1 MLAAYNLCEPP
12 GLPGVGDKVHEELS
26 VLRRRARPLIAVGIA
41 SLLAGCATFQPGL
54 DPPQIN
60 RLLAERGA
68 PQLGWEK
75 NSTGA
80 DEVLVTQW
88 LGEPMTSERA
98 VRVAMLRSPRLQ
110 EEYARLGLA
119 RADIMEAVQ
128 IANPRFNIGRL
139 DALGGPGNQLGLGL
153 AMPLVDLLVLPIRA
167 RLARSDFERA
177 KLAIA
182 ASVLDVGFDVESAWY
197 DYVGDQQIADMREAV
212 ASGLETSAE
221 LARRFYA
228 AGNISELQLKREE
241 AAASQA
247 RIDAARAL
255 VAARMARLRLN
266 TTVGLS
272 GADAEWRTSD
282 RLPLP
287 VAAEDDVTSLEK
299 LANQGNLSLLAQV
312 REVDI
317 LRDAAGIT
325 RKLRLLGDTQ
335 IGFERERETDGS
347 IIQGPTASIEIP
359 IFNQGGA
366 RVQRAQARYL
376 QARARLLA
384 LQLKIDNAVRLGV
397 ERVRVLSD
405 VVRTHHDALIPARE
419 TVVERSQQEQNFM
432 LIGVFELIQA
442 KTQEYDAYQG
452 YLESIRDYWLA
463 RLDLM
468 RVVGARLPSEKD
480 AIEQTPSVGEILTPR
495 GIAMDHSGHGGA
507 APATDSMADMP
518 SMSHAAPAAPAM
530 DPNMVMPGVAPTP
543 AAPRPSPPVPP
554 LGQAVPT
561 EHNHQGSPS

>member
-1 MLAAYNLCEPP
+1 MLNVS
-12 GLPGVGDKVHEELS
+12 GR
-26 VLRRRARPLIAVGIA
+26 VLVSVGIA
-41 SLLAGCATFQPGL
+41 ALLTGCATVQPGL

-60 RLLAERGA
+60 RLLAARGA
-68 PQLGWEK
+68 PELGWEK

-80 DEVLVTQW
+80 DEGLVGQW
-88 LGEPMTSERA
+88 LKEPMTAERA

-128 IANPRFNIGRL
+128 IANPRFSIGRL
-139 DALGGPGNQLGLGL
+139 DALGGPGNQLTLGL
-153 AMPLVDLLVLPIRA
+153 AMPLVDLLVLPVRA

-182 ASVLDVGFDVESAWY
+182 ASVLGVGFDVESAWY
-197 DYVGDQQIADMREAV
+197 DYVGAQQVADMRGAV
-212 ASGLETSAE
+212 ASGLDTSAE

-247 RIDAARAL
+247 RIDAARAM

-266 TTVGLS
+266 TTIGLS
-272 GADAEWRTSD
+272 GPDAEWQTSD

-287 VAAEDDVTSLEK
+287 VAAEDDPAVLEAM
-299 LANQGNLSLLAQV
+299 ANQGNLALLAQS

-335 IGFERERETDGS
+335 IGFDREREVDGS
-347 IIQGPTASIEIP
+347 VIQGPTASIEIP

-366 RVQRAQARYL
+366 RVARAQAHYL
-376 QARARLLA
+376 QARAQLLA
-384 LQLKIDNAVRLGV
+384 LQLKTDNAVRLGA
-397 ERVRVLSD
+397 ERVHVLSD
-405 VVRTHHDALIPARE
+405 IVKVHREALIPARE
-419 TVVERSQQEQNFM
+419 TIVERSQQQQNFM

-442 KTQEYDAYQG
+442 KTQEYDAYQS
-452 YLESIRDYWLA
+452 YLEAIRDYWLA

-468 RVVGARLPSEKD
+468 RAVGARLPSEKD
-480 AIEQTPSVGEILTPR
+480 ATEQTPSVSEILTPR
-495 GIAMDHSGHGGA
+495 GVAMDHSGHGG
-507 APATDSMADMP
+507 
-518 SMSHAAPAAPAM
+518 AAPAAPAM
-530 DPNMVMPGVAPTP
+530 DPNMVMPGDPPESPPVTPVLTP
-543 AAPRPSPPVPP
+543 AAAPP
-554 LGQAVPT
+554 
-561 EHNHQGSPS
+561 HNHQGTPS

>member
-1 MLAAYNLCEPP
+1 MTAPRPQVCAHIWECSISVERQMLKQKGQVLAFVGAAT
-12 GLPGVGDKVHEELS
+12 
-26 VLRRRARPLIAVGIA
+26 
-41 SLLAGCATFQPGL
+41 LLASCATVQPGL

-60 RLLAERGA
+60 KLLAARGA
-68 PQLGWEK
+68 PELGWEK
-75 NSTGA
+75 NSSGA
-80 DEVLVTQW
+80 DAALVTQW
-88 LGEPMTSERA
+88 LGEPMTAERA

-128 IANPRFNIGRL
+128 IANPRFNIASL
-139 DALGGPGNQLGLGL
+139 DALGGPGNKLVLGIT
-153 AMPLVDLLVLPIRA
+153 MPLVDLLVLPARA
-167 RLARSDFERA
+167 RLARSDFARA

-182 ASVLDVGFDVESAWY
+182 ASVLGVGFDVESAWV
-197 DYVGDQQIADMREAV
+197 DYVGAQQVADMRAAV
-212 ASGLETSAE
+212 ASGMATSAE

-247 RIDAARAL
+247 QIDASRAV
-255 VAARMARLRLN
+255 VAARMARLQLN
-266 TTVGLS
+266 TTIGLS
-272 GADAEWRTSD
+272 GADADWQTSD

-287 VAAEDDVTSLEK
+287 VAAEDDPVLLEAM
-299 LANQGNLSLLAQV
+299 ANQGNLALLAKA

-325 RKLRLLGDTQ
+325 RKTRLIGDAQ

-347 IIQGPTASIEIP
+347 KIQGPTASIEIP

-366 RVQRAQARYL
+366 RVQRAEARYL
-376 QARARLLA
+376 QARAQLLA
-384 LQLKIDNAVRLGV
+384 LQLKTDNAVRLGA
-397 ERVRVLSD
+397 ERVKVLSD
-405 VVRTHHDALIPARE
+405 IVRTHREALIPARE

-442 KTQEYDAYQG
+442 KTQEYEAYQG

-468 RVVGARLPSEKD
+468 RVVGARLPSEQQ
-480 AIEQTPSVGEILTPR
+480 ASGQTPSVGEILTPR
-495 GIAMDHSGHGGA
+495 GIAMDHSGHGAAGGGAGA
-507 APATDSMADMP
+507 APQPMADMP
-518 SMSHAAPAAPAM
+518 GMDHSAHDAPPAL
-530 DPNMVMPGVAPTP
+530 PG
-543 AAPRPSPPVPP
+543 PVPP
-554 LGQAVPT
+554 PA
-561 EHNHQGSPS
+561 HQHPGGPS

>member
-1 MLAAYNLCEPP
+1 MLKSRVRLAAVASV
-12 GLPGVGDKVHEELS
+12 GV
-26 VLRRRARPLIAVGIA
+26 
-41 SLLAGCATFQPGL
+41 LLAGCATVRPGL

-60 RLLAERGA
+60 HLLAARGA
-68 PQLGWEK
+68 PELGWEK
-75 NSTGA
+75 NSNGV
-80 DEVLVTQW
+80 DETLVTQW
-88 LGEPMTSERA
+88 LGEPMTATRA

-128 IANPRFNIGRL
+128 IANPRFSISRL
-139 DALGGPGNQLGLGL
+139 DALGGPGYQLGLGL
-153 AMPLVDLLVLPIRA
+153 VMPLVDLLVLPVRV

-182 ASVLDVGFDVESAWY
+182 ASVLGVGFDVESAWV
-197 DYVGDQQIADMREAV
+197 DYVGAQQVADLRAAV
-212 ASGLETSAE
+212 AAGMDTSAE
-221 LARRFYA
+221 LARRYYA

-241 AAASQA
+241 AAASQT

-266 TTVGLS
+266 TTIGLS
-272 GADAEWRTSD
+272 GADADWQTSD

-287 VAAEDDVTSLEK
+287 VSGEDDPAVLEAM
-299 LANQGNLSLLAQV
+299 ANQGNLALLAQA

-325 RKLRLLGDTQ
+325 RNLRLLGDTQ

-347 IIQGPTASIEIP
+347 KIQGPTASIEIP

-366 RVQRAQARYL
+366 RIQRAQARYQ
-376 QARARLLA
+376 QARAQLLA
-384 LQLKIDNAVRLGV
+384 LQLKTDNAVRLGA
-397 ERVRVLSD
+397 ERVHILADIVK
-405 VVRTHHDALIPARE
+405 THRDALIPARE
-419 TVVERSQQEQNFM
+419 TVVARSQQEQNFM

-452 YLESIRDYWLA
+452 YLEAIRDYWLA

-468 RVVGARLPSEKD
+468 RAVGARLPSE
-480 AIEQTPSVGEILTPR
+480 AEATALTPSVGEILTPR
-495 GIAMDHSGHGGA
+495 GIVMDHGTHGGTA
-507 APATDSMADMP
+507 SPDAPMAE
-518 SMSHAAPAAPAM
+518 
-530 DPNMVMPGVAPTP
+530 MPGMDHASPG
-543 AAPRPSPPVPP
+543 AGSPPPP
-554 LGQAVPT
+554 A
-561 EHNHQGSPS
+561 HQHPGGSS

>member
-1 MLAAYNLCEPP
+1 MLKQA
-12 GLPGVGDKVHEELS
+12 GQ
-26 VLRRRARPLIAVGIA
+26 VLASVGIA
-41 SLLAGCATFQPGL
+41 MLLAGCATVQPGL

-60 RLLAERGA
+60 TLLAARGA
-68 PQLGWEK
+68 PELGWEK
-75 NSTGA
+75 NSSGA
-80 DEVLVTQW
+80 DAAVVTRW
-88 LGEPMTSERA
+88 LGEPMTAERA

-128 IANPRFNIGRL
+128 IANPRFAIGNL
-139 DALGGPGNQLGLGL
+139 DALGGHGSQLALGLTL
-153 AMPLVDLLVLPIRA
+153 PLVDLLVLPARA

-182 ASVLDVGFDVESAWY
+182 ASVLGVGFDVESAWY
-197 DYVGDQQIADMREAV
+197 DYVGAQQVADMRAAV
-212 ASGLETSAE
+212 ASGMATSAE

-228 AGNISELQLKREE
+228 AGNISELQLKRDE

-247 RIDAARAL
+247 QIDASRAA
-255 VAARMARLRLN
+255 VAARMARLKLN

-287 VAAEDDVTSLEK
+287 VATEDDPVLLETM
-299 LANQGNLSLLAQV
+299 ANQGNLALLAQA

-317 LRDAAGIT
+317 LRDAARIT
-325 RKLRLLGDTQ
+325 RRTRLLGDTQ

-347 IIQGPTASIEIP
+347 KIQGPTASIEIP

-366 RVQRAQARYL
+366 RVARAQARYL
-376 QARARLLA
+376 QARAQLLT
-384 LQLKIDNAVRLGV
+384 LQLKTDNAVRLGA
-397 ERVRVLSD
+397 ERVQVLSD
-405 VVRTHHDALIPARE
+405 IVKTHREALIPARE
-419 TVVERSQQEQNFM
+419 TIVERSQQEQNYM

-452 YLESIRDYWLA
+452 YLEAIRDYWLA

-468 RVVGARLPSEKD
+468 RVVGARLPSEQKVSG
-480 AIEQTPSVGEILTPR
+480 QTPSVSEILTPR
-495 GIAMDHSGHGGA
+495 GIAMDHSGHGAAGSGKGAVA
-507 APATDSMADMP
+507 APDPMADMP
-518 SMSHAAPAAPAM
+518 GM
-530 DPNMVMPGVAPTP
+530 DHSAHD
-543 AAPRPSPPVPP
+543 VPP
-554 LGQAVPT
+554 ALPGPPPPPA
-561 EHNHQGSPS
+561 HQHPGGPS

>member
-1 MLAAYNLCEPP
+1 VASLA
-12 GLPGVGDKVHEELS
+12 V
-26 VLRRRARPLIAVGIA
+26 
-41 SLLAGCATFQPGL
+41 LLAGCATVQPGL

-60 RLLAERGA
+60 RLLAARGA
-68 PQLGWEK
+68 PELGWGK
-75 NSTGA
+75 NSSGA
-80 DEVLVTQW
+80 DQALVTQW
-88 LGEPMTSERA
+88 LAEPMTTERA

-128 IANPRFNIGRL
+128 IANPSFSIGRL
-139 DALGGPGNQLGLGL
+139 GSLGGLGNQFTLGL
-153 AMPLVDLLVLPIRA
+153 AMPLVDLFVLPVRA

-182 ASVLDVGFDVESAWY
+182 ASVLGVGFDVESAWY
-197 DYVGDQQIADMREAV
+197 DYVGDRQVADMRAAV
-212 ASGLETSAE
+212 ASGMETSAE

-255 VAARMARLRLN
+255 VAVRMARLALN
-266 TTVGLS
+266 TTIGLS
-272 GADAEWRTSD
+272 GADAEWQTSD

-287 VAAEDDVTSLEK
+287 VAAEDDPAVLEAM
-299 LANQGNLSLLAQV
+299 ANQGNLALLAQA

-325 RKLRLLGDTQ
+325 RNLRLLGSTQ
-335 IGFERERETDGS
+335 IGIQRVRETDGLL
-347 IIQGPTASIEIP
+347 IQGPAASIEIP

-366 RVQRAQARYL
+366 RVARANAQYLRARAQ
-376 QARARLLA
+376 LLA
-384 LQLKIDNAVRLGV
+384 LQLKTDNAVRLNA
-397 ERVRVLSD
+397 ERVQVLAD
-405 VVRTHHDALIPARE
+405 IVKTHRNSLIPARE

-452 YLESIRDYWLA
+452 YLEAIRDYWLA

-468 RVVGARLPSEKD
+468 RVVGGRLPSET
-480 AIEQTPSVGEILTPR
+480 ATTGQSSGTGEILTPR
-495 GIAMDHSGHGGA
+495 GIAMDHGGNGGA
-507 APATDSMADMP
+507 AAQPVQPMADMP
-518 SMSHAAPAAPAM
+518 SMNHGSQRADHSAHGAAGS
-530 DPNMVMPGVAPTP
+530 VPTP
-543 AAPRPSPPVPP
+543 PP
-554 LGQAVPT
+554 LAHQ
-561 EHNHQGSPS
+561 HQGGPS

>member
-1 MLAAYNLCEPP
+1 MMMTQPHGRAHIQECSISVERQMLKQKAQVLALVGVAA
-12 GLPGVGDKVHEELS
+12 
-26 VLRRRARPLIAVGIA
+26 
-41 SLLAGCATFQPGL
+41 LLAGCATVQPGL

-60 RLLAERGA
+60 KLLAARGA
-68 PQLGWEK
+68 PELGWEK
-75 NSTGA
+75 NSSGA
-80 DEVLVTQW
+80 DAALVTQW
-88 LGEPMTSERA
+88 LAEPMTAERA

-128 IANPRFNIGRL
+128 IANPRFAIGNL
-139 DALGGPGNQLGLGL
+139 NALGGPGSQLTLGLT
-153 AMPLVDLLVLPIRA
+153 MPLVDLFVLPARA
-167 RLARSDFERA
+167 RLARSDYERA

-182 ASVLDVGFDVESAWY
+182 ASVLGVGFDVESAWY
-197 DYVGDQQIADMREAV
+197 DYVGAQQVADMRAAV
-212 ASGLETSAE
+212 ASGMATSAE

-247 RIDAARAL
+247 QIDAARAV
-255 VAARMARLRLN
+255 VAARMARLQLN
-266 TTVGLS
+266 TTIGLS
-272 GADAEWRTSD
+272 GADADWQTSD

-287 VAAEDDVTSLEK
+287 VAAEDDPVLLEAM
-299 LANQGNLSLLAQV
+299 ANQGNLALLAQS

-325 RKLRLLGDTQ
+325 RKIRLIGDAQ

-347 IIQGPTASIEIP
+347 KIQGPTASIEIP

-366 RVQRAQARYL
+366 RVQRAEARYL
-376 QARARLLA
+376 QARAQLLA
-384 LQLKIDNAVRLGV
+384 LQLKTDNAVRLGA

-405 VVRTHHDALIPARE
+405 IVRTHRDSLIPARE

-452 YLESIRDYWLA
+452 YLEAIRDYWLA

-468 RVVGARLPSEKD
+468 RVVGARLPSEQ
-480 AIEQTPSVGEILTPR
+480 ESSGQTPNISEILTPR

-507 APATDSMADMP
+507 GGAAATGAAAPQPMADMP
-518 SMSHAAPAAPAM
+518 GMDHSAHGAPAAS
-530 DPNMVMPGVAPTP
+530 
-543 AAPRPSPPVPP
+543 PSPAPP
-554 LGQAVPT
+554 PPG
-561 EHNHQGSPS
+561 HQHPGGPS

>member
-1 MLAAYNLCEPP
+1 MLKQKGQVLAVVGATMLLAA
-12 GLPGVGDKVHEELS
+12 
-26 VLRRRARPLIAVGIA
+26 
-41 SLLAGCATFQPGL
+41 CATVQPGL

-60 RLLAERGA
+60 KLLAARGA
-68 PQLGWEK
+68 PELGWEN
-75 NSTGA
+75 NSSGA
-80 DEVLVTQW
+80 DAALVTQW
-88 LGEPMTSERA
+88 LGEPMTAERA

-128 IANPRFNIGRL
+128 IANPRFTFANL
-139 DALGGPGNQLGLGL
+139 NALGGPGSQLALGLT
-153 AMPLVDLLVLPIRA
+153 MPLVDLLVLPARA

-182 ASVLDVGFDVESAWY
+182 ASVLGVGFDVESAWY
-197 DYVGDQQIADMREAV
+197 DYVGAQQVADMRAAV
-212 ASGLETSAE
+212 ASGMATSAE

-247 RIDAARAL
+247 QIDASRAV
-255 VAARMARLRLN
+255 VAARMARLQLN
-266 TTVGLS
+266 TTIGLS
-272 GADAEWRTSD
+272 GADADWRTSD

-287 VAAEDDVTSLEK
+287 VAAEDDPVL
-299 LANQGNLSLLAQV
+299 LDAMANQGNLALLAKA

-325 RKLRLLGDTQ
+325 RKTRLLGDAQ

-347 IIQGPTASIEIP
+347 KIQGPTASIEIP

-366 RVQRAQARYL
+366 RVQRAEARYL
-376 QARARLLA
+376 QARAQLLA
-384 LQLKIDNAVRLGV
+384 LQLKTDNAVRLGA
-397 ERVRVLSD
+397 ERVKVLAD
-405 VVRTHHDALIPARE
+405 IVRTHREALIPARE
-419 TVVERSQQEQNFM
+419 IVVERSQQEQNFM

-442 KTQEYDAYQG
+442 KTQEYASYQG

-468 RVVGARLPSEKD
+468 RVVGARLPSEQQ
-480 AIEQTPSVGEILTPR
+480 ASGQTPSISEILTPR

-507 APATDSMADMP
+507 AATQPTVDMP
-518 SMSHAAPAAPAM
+518 GMDHSSRGAQTPPPPPAHHH
-530 DPNMVMPGVAPTP
+530 PGG
-543 AAPRPSPPVPP
+543 PS
-554 LGQAVPT
+554 
-561 EHNHQGSPS
+561 

>member
-1 MLAAYNLCEPP
+1 MRFSSKERVTCVEPQVLKSRDH
-12 GLPGVGDKVHEELS
+12 GL
-26 VLRRRARPLIAVGIA
+26 VLVATAI
-41 SLLAGCATFQPGL
+41 LLAGCATVQPGL

-60 RLLAERGA
+60 ALLAARGA
-68 PQLGWEK
+68 PELGWEK
-75 NSTGA
+75 NSSGA
-80 DEVLVTQW
+80 DEAIVTHW
-88 LGEPMTSERA
+88 IGEPMTAERA

-128 IANPRFNIGRL
+128 IANPRFSIGRL
-139 DALGGPGNQLGLGL
+139 DALGGPGNQLTLGL
-153 AMPLVDLLVLPIRA
+153 AMPLVDLLVLPVRA

-182 ASVLDVGFDVESAWY
+182 ASVLGVGFDVESAWY
-197 DYVGDQQIADMREAV
+197 DYVGAQQVADMRAAV
-212 ASGLETSAE
+212 ASGMETSAE

-255 VAARMARLRLN
+255 VAARMARLTLN
-266 TTVGLS
+266 TTIGLS
-272 GADAEWRTSD
+272 GADGDWQASD

-287 VAAEDDVTSLEK
+287 VAAEDDPAILQAM
-299 LANQGNLSLLAQV
+299 ANQGNMALLAQA

-317 LRDAAGIT
+317 LRDTAGIT
-325 RKLRLLGDTQ
+325 RNLRLLGDTQ

-347 IIQGPTASIEIP
+347 KIQGPTASIEIP

-376 QARARLLA
+376 QARAQLLA
-384 LQLKIDNAVRLGV
+384 LQLKTDNAVRLGA
-397 ERVRVLSD
+397 ERVQVLAD
-405 VVRTHHDALIPARE
+405 VVKTHREALIPARE
-419 TVVERSQQEQNFM
+419 TIVERSQQEQNFM

-452 YLESIRDYWLA
+452 YLEAIRDYWLA

-480 AIEQTPSVGEILTPR
+480 ATGQTPSVSEILTPR
-495 GIAMDHSGHGGA
+495 GIVMDHSGHGGGA
-507 APATDSMADMP
+507 SAVQPMADMP
-518 SMSHAAPAAPAM
+518 GM
-530 DPNMVMPGVAPTP
+530 DHSAHGAQ
-543 AAPRPSPPVPP
+543 VPP
-554 LGQAVPT
+554 PPPA
-561 EHNHQGSPS
+561 HQHPGGPS